1 MGANFAND
9 LASSRLSMEESLTIH
24 LRSNHFPPVPV
35 SMIPACVTA
44 IYSCQDGDPN
54 ELIALPSGVSW
65 RGSSEA
71 PAYAIVE
78 AHHLDAWIEG
88 EEL

>member
-1 MGANFAND
+1 MGAQFAGE
-9 LASSRLSMEESLTIH
+9 LASGQLSMEESLSIH
-24 LRSNHFPPVPV
+24 LRSNHFPPVPS
-35 SMIPACVTA
+35 SMIPVCVNA
-44 IYSCQDGDPN
+44 IFACQDGDPN
-54 ELIALPSGVSW
+54 ELIALPTGVSW
-65 RGSSEA
+65 KGSSEA

>member
-9 LASSRLSMEESLTIH
+9 LASSRLTMEESLRVH

-35 SMIPACVTA
+35 AMISPCINA
-44 IYSCQDGDPN
+44 IYACADGDPN
-54 ELIALPSGVSW
+54 ELIVLPSGVSW

-78 AHHLDAWIEG
+78 AHHLDAWVER
-88 EEL
+88 EE